1 MILFDLRCQAGH
13 IFEAWFRD
21 SATFNAQQNGGD
33 ISCPI
38 CGETRVMKAPM
49 APSIAKG
56 RETPSER
63 IGGEEQ
69 LAGELLKELEKVCRH
84 IEKNAEYVGDKFP
97 EEARRIHQGDAER
110 REIYGEATESET
122 KALLEEGVE
131 VLRLPWIR
139 RRHNS

>member
-1 MILFDLRCQAGH
+1 M
-13 IFEAWFRD
+13 FEAWFRD
-21 SATFNAQQNGGD
+21 SAAFDTQQSGGD
-33 ISCPI
+33 IGCPI
-38 CGETRVMKAPM
+38 CGETRIVKAPM
-49 APSIAKG
+49 APNISKSRG
-56 RETPSER
+56 GETRLS
-63 IGGEEQ
+63 GEEQ

-84 IEKNAEYVGDKFP
+84 IEENAEYVGDKFS
-97 EEARRIHQGDAER
+97 EEARRIQKGDSER